1 MRKIKNSTS
10 LLILLCSITLA
21 ACTEQ
26 KTTVEE
32 KAAITS
38 MDSTSAKAK
47 EAAERL
53 DAQTKAVEASIE
65 KLDKEFS
72 SDN

>member
-1 MRKIKNSTS
+1 MRKIKNVIAV
-10 LLILLCSITLA
+10 LILLCSITLA

-32 KAAITS
+32 QTAIAS

-47 EAAERL
+47 AAADRL

>member
-1 MRKIKNSTS
+1 MRKIKN
-10 LLILLCSITLA
+10 LVAVLILLCSISLA

-32 KAAITS
+32 QTAITS

-47 EAAERL
+47 EAADKL

-65 KLDKEFS
+65 KLDKEFP